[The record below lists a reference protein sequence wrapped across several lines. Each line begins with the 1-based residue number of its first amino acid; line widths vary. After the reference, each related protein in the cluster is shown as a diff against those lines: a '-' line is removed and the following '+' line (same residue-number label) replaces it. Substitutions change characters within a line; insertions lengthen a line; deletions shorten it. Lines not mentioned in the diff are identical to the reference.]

1 MEYSINFQEADLLQ
15 ANFKCQPELSSPLV
29 TRAIT
34 KNLQVIHSKEPIP
47 PPFHLVSLSFSS
59 PLFFVFPTAQVTITP
74 TLFFFHV
81 YHKEIEYV
89 ALF

>member
-34 KNLQVIHSKEPIP
+34 KNLQVIHSKEPTP
-47 PPFHLVSLSFSS
+47 PPFQLVSLSFSS